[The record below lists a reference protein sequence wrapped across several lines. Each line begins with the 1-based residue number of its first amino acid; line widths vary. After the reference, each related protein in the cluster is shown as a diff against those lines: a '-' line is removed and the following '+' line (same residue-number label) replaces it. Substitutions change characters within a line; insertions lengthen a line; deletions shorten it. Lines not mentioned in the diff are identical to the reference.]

1 MTGVVN
7 YPGALSNKGKKFKV
21 FTFLRTC
28 GVKSEMSITPEAAM
42 KLAVL
47 IPLAASVIYHDVRY
61 RRIPNMLVL
70 TALVAGLSINT
81 VFDGLGGLADSA
93 LGFAIAFIPML
104 LLHIFG
110 AMGAGDVKL
119 MGAVG
124 SILGVGLMPV
134 TLILVVMVGGILAVY
149 TTLRAGTMLSTLHGV
164 LRIFVGILPGWEM
177 PRFVM
182 APDRRHTIPYG
193 VAIMVGSLIS
203 AALFRA

>member
-1 MTGVVN
+1 
-7 YPGALSNKGKKFKV
+7 
-21 FTFLRTC
+21 
-28 GVKSEMSITPEAAM
+28 MSITPEAM
-42 KLAVL
+42 VKLAVL
-47 IPLAASVIYHDVRY
+47 VPLAASVIYNDVRY
-61 RRIPNMLVL
+61 RRIPNLLVL
-70 TALVAGLSINT
+70 TALVAGIGINVVLS
-81 VFDGLGGLADSA
+81 GLPGLTTSL
-93 LGFAIAFIPML
+93 LGFAIGFVPML

-119 MGAVG
+119 FGAVG
-124 SILGVGLMPV
+124 SILGASLMPT
-134 TLILVVMVGGILAVY
+134 TLVLVVMIGGVLAIY

-177 PRFVM
+177 PRFAM